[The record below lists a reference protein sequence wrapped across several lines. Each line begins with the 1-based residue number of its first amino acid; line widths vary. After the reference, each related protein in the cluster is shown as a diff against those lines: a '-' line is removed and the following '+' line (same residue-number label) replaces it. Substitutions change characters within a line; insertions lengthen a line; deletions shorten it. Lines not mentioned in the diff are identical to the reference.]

1 MPKYGHRYM
10 IVLFDLSVMFIC
22 VPCLGILGETV
33 IKKIDS
39 IAVNYID
46 EGDGEVVLLLH
57 GWGANITLYA
67 GIIQVLSQNH
77 RVIALDMP
85 GFGRTPE
92 PPEPWCVDDYV
103 NFVIKF
109 IAAFE
114 LRRFSIVVH
123 SFGGRVFFKMNA
135 RENLPFTIDRAV
147 LIDSAGILPKK
158 SLKQRVSLRCY
169 KAARAVMSTKVLHF
183 LYPDA
188 VDNMRRRR
196 GSADYNSATPT
207 MRATLVK
214 VVNED
219 LEPFIHL
226 VKCPTLLIWGDQDT
240 ATPLS
245 DAKRMEELIADA
257 GLVVCEGAGHFSFAE
272 QAPKVHA
279 ALAAFFA

>member
-1 MPKYGHRYM
+1 MQAAF
-10 IVLFDLSVMFIC
+10 IVYV
-22 VPCLGILGETV
+22 ENTV

-39 IAVNYID
+39 ITVNYID
-46 EGDGEVVLLLH
+46 EGKGDAVLLLH

-67 GIIQVLSQNH
+67 GIIQVLARSGH

-85 GFGRTPE
+85 GFGKTSE
-92 PPEPWCVDDYV
+92 PSGPWCVDEYV
-103 NFVIKF
+103 DFVMKF
-109 IAAFE
+109 IDSFG
-114 LRRFSIVVH
+114 LTHFSVVVH

-135 RENLPFTIDRAV
+135 RENLPFTIEKAV

-158 SLKQRVSLRCY
+158 SFRQKVSLRCY
-169 KAARAVMSTKVLHF
+169 KIGRAVMSTKVLHF

-207 MRATLVK
+207 MRATLVR

-219 LEPFIHL
+219 LEPLMHL

-245 DAKRMEELIADA
+245 DAKRMEELIPDA

-272 QAPKVHA
+272 QAPKVHG
-279 ALAAFFA
+279 ALAAFFSS

>member
-1 MPKYGHRYM
+1 MQGLYCDENEQSY
-10 IVLFDLSVMFIC
+10 IIC
-22 VPCLGILGETV
+22 IRFSGILGEIV
-33 IKKIDS
+33 VKKIDS

-46 EGDGEVVLLLH
+46 EGDGEVILLLH
-57 GWGANITLYA
+57 GWGANITLYS
-67 GIIQVLSQNH
+67 GITQVLSRDH
-77 RVIALDMP
+77 RVIAPDMP

-103 NFVIKF
+103 DFVIKF
-109 IAAFE
+109 IASFE

-135 RENLPFTIDRAV
+135 RENLPFTVEKAV

-158 SLKQRVSLRCY
+158 SLGQKISLRCY
-169 KAARAVMSTKVLHF
+169 KIARAVMSTKVLHF

-219 LEPFIHL
+219 LEPLMHL
-226 VKCPTLLIWGDQDT
+226 VKCPTLLIWGDRDT

-245 DAKRMEELIADA
+245 DARRMEELSPDA
-257 GLVVCEGAGHFSFAE
+257 GLVICEGAGHFSFAE

-279 ALAAFFA
+279 ALTAFFD